1 MALEQFV
8 GAITLEWDGRE
19 IDCVSLQ
26 ARESTGRKLVKTMNK
41 TGNAAGFVK
50 GVTQYDLTVVVVVPA
65 DGSEPKWADL
75 EGAKL
80 TQEPIA
86 GGQRVSYLDCFSTD
100 VSESY
105 EVEGEARRTIQ
116 LHAIKKVE
124 E

>member
-1 MALEQFV
+1 MALEEFV

-19 IDCVSLQ
+19 IDCVSFSPR
-26 ARESTGRKLVKTMNK
+26 ASTGRKLVKTMNK
-41 TGNAAGFVK
+41 TGKAAGFVG
-50 GVTQYDLTVVVVVPA
+50 GVAQYDLTIVVVVPT

-80 TQEPIA
+80 TQEPI
-86 GGQRVSYLDCFSTD
+86 GGGARISYLDCFSTD

-116 LHAIKKVE
+116 VHAIRKVE